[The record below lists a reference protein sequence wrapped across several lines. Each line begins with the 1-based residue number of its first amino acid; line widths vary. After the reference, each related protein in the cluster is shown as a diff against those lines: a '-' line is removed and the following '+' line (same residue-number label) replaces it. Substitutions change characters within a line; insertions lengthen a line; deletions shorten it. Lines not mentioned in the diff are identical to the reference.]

1 MYQIWEDQ
9 GLNVGEFCSHRVLPV
24 EQGSRM
30 HSPDVKRGTVSASFI
45 NVTVTAGDAA
55 RSALS
60 VPCEIKPFRFICACV
75 EVCTEAGSLQCAF
88 E

>member
-9 GLNVGEFCSHRVLPV
+9 RLNVGEFCSHRVLPA

-30 HSPDVKRGTVSASFI
+30 HSQDVKRGRASASFI
-45 NVTVTAGDAA
+45 NVTVTAGDAT

-60 VPCEIKPFRFICACV
+60 VSCEIKPFRFSGARV